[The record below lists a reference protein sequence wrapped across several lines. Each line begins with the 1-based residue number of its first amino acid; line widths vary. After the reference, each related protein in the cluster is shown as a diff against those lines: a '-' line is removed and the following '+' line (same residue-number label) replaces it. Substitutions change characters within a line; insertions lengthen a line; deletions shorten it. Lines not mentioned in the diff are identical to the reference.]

1 MMILMNSSI
10 LWQVYYLKILHFT
23 IKFKACIKSYHAH
36 EKAGLT
42 IYQKIYFADLK

>member
-1 MMILMNSSI
+1 MILMNSSI
-10 LWQVYYLKILHFT
+10 FGQVYYLKILHFA
-23 IKFKACIKSYHAH
+23 IKFKARIKSYHAH